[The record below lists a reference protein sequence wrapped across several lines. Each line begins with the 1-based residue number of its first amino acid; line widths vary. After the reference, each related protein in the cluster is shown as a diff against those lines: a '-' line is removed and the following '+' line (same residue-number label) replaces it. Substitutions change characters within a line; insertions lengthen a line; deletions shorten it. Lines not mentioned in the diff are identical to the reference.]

1 MRLRSALPLSALL
14 LAGLSACGGGGST
27 TDSGPCSADG
37 NAVDVYAV
45 DGIAWNAGN
54 YCAESAD
61 GQVTINGFNN
71 SSLPH
76 NLHVQDSSGAA
87 VTEQFVDLPSKGAE
101 GTLSLSLA
109 LGEYRI
115 VCLIPGHSNMKAT
128 LTVTEPGAVTDASTT
143 TGA

>member
-1 MRLRSALPLSALL
+1 MRLRLALPATVVLA
-14 LAGLSACGGGGST
+14 AGLAACGGSGGST
-27 TDSGPCSADG
+27 SSGPCSANG
-37 NAVDVYAV
+37 STVDVYAV
-45 DGIAWNAGN
+45 DGIAWNSGS

-61 GQVTINGFNN
+61 GQVTINGYDN

-109 LGEYRI
+109 PGEYRI

-128 LTVTEPGAVTDASTT
+128 LTVTEPGAAADASTT
-143 TGA
+143 SGS